1 MAQVHNPSAQEPEV
15 GVSGLKIIF
24 RHLMN
29 LGLRLQTLSLKR
41 QEKNER
47 KKKKDGWMEGR
58 EEERKGEEGR
68 EANDPDVYKMVH
80 SQ

>member
-1 MAQVHNPSAQEPEV
+1 
-15 GVSGLKIIF
+15 
-24 RHLMN
+24 MN
-29 LGLRLQTLSLKR
+29 LGLILQTLSLKR

-47 KKKKDGWMEGR
+47 KKKKDGWMDGR